1 MIPSVSGNY
10 LPVGLRVT
18 EGKAM
23 ALAGKQK
30 AAMLLM
36 SLDAATAAELTK
48 GLDSEAVQELAVEL
62 AYLDAAGLRTREQSA
77 EIMQQFCS
85 SLLAGEEFQLNKFL
99 NDMLVNAVGRE
110 KSEQIQ
116 TQIRDL
122 LNKRDP
128 FISIRS
134 VQPQSIA
141 SVLASEHPQAA
152 AVVLSELSVKKSST
166 VLGLLSE
173 DIRRNAINR
182 MTSQDAVTA
191 EARMRI
197 AETIC
202 KRLEAMSSDKSDEFQ
217 AVQPEQ
223 SLRKVAVILRNL
235 SQEIRD
241 GLLEALTEKDA
252 EAGEKVANLMI
263 IWTDILHVTD
273 RSLQGALRGID
284 AKRLALALRKTEEA
298 LAKKIRSNIS
308 ERAVATVDEEISL
321 MSDPKKED
329 VEEAR
334 EEIVKVLREMNKKG
348 ELTFIEEQ

>member
-1 MIPSVSGNY
+1 
-10 LPVGLRVT
+10 
-18 EGKAM
+18 M

-141 SVLASEHPQAA
+141 SVLASEHPSGGGR
-152 AVVLSELSVKKSST
+152 LFY
-166 VLGLLSE
+166 
-173 DIRRNAINR
+173 RNYR
-182 MTSQDAVTA
+182 
-191 EARMRI
+191 
-197 AETIC
+197 
-202 KRLEAMSSDKSDEFQ
+202 
-217 AVQPEQ
+217 
-223 SLRKVAVILRNL
+223 
-235 SQEIRD
+235 
-241 GLLEALTEKDA
+241 
-252 EAGEKVANLMI
+252 
-263 IWTDILHVTD
+263 
-273 RSLQGALRGID
+273 
-284 AKRLALALRKTEEA
+284 
-298 LAKKIRSNIS
+298 
-308 ERAVATVDEEISL
+308 
-321 MSDPKKED
+321 
-329 VEEAR
+329 
-334 EEIVKVLREMNKKG
+334 
-348 ELTFIEEQ
+348 